1 MAAIVKPFWERKTL
15 EQMSDEEWE
24 SLCDGCGLCCLQK
37 LEDAEDPD
45 SVYYTRIACK
55 LLDLGTARC
64 SNYPERKK
72 FVPDCIRLQP
82 GDVASFSWLPQTC
95 AYRLRAEGK
104 PLPPW
109 HHLVCGDENAVHAA
123 GISRLGEMVSE
134 LDVPEDDWEKY
145 LIFRC

>member
-1 MAAIVKPFWERKTL
+1 MADIVKAFWQAKSLQDMTA
-15 EQMSDEEWE
+15 SEWE

-45 SVYYTRIACK
+45 SIYYTRIACK

-64 SNYPERKK
+64 SDYANRQAK
-72 FVPDCIRLQP
+72 VPDCIQLRPEDLP
-82 GDVASFSWLPQTC
+82 SYNWLPPTC
-95 AYRLRAEGK
+95 AYRLLDEGK

-109 HHLVCGDENAVHAA
+109 HHLVCGDVNAVHAA
-123 GISRLGEMVSE
+123 GISQLDNMRSE
-134 LDVPEDDWEKY
+134 TEVPPEDWERY